1 MKLTSKVFTYVI
13 LCALAGSGSAQAK
26 DVSVGST
33 SLCGDSYLLAMVPSQ
48 ITELSWQSRSA
59 LSYANSTQR
68 TLPQLWDEAEILA
81 ASDSNVILFG
91 SGEGAQAKRIGI
103 KSQTLEWG
111 EDFGSVMRNAAMIA
125 RALDVP
131 DTISHDLK
139 HRLHDLEER
148 TARRGAKPKVLYLAR
163 SGGSAGPGTFVDAAI
178 TAAGGDNVIQT
189 QGWVSPDPEL
199 ILGLKPDLIIT
210 SYFKN
215 GYESVNAAGTRNK
228 AVSKFINNHPRADID
243 GALWPCA
250 GPRLIEAAETIASAL
265 DKLP

>member
-1 MKLTSKVFTYVI
+1 MTLSPKAFICVM
-13 LCALAGSGSAQAK
+13 LCTFAGSVPAQAK
-26 DVSVGST
+26 DVSIGST
-33 SLCGDSYLLAMVPSQ
+33 SLCGDSYLLAMAPDQ

-59 LSYANSTQR
+59 LSYANPTQR
-68 TLPQLWDEAEILA
+68 TLPQLWDEAEVLA
-81 ASDSNVILFG
+81 TSKSNVILFG
-91 SGEGAQAKRIGI
+91 SGEGVQAKRLGI

-111 EDFGSVMRNAAMIA
+111 EDFGSIIRNADLIA
-125 RALDVP
+125 DAFDVP

-148 TARRGAKPKVLYLAR
+148 TERRSEKPKVLYLAR

-178 TAAGGDNVIQT
+178 TAAGGDNVIKT
-189 QGWVSPDPEL
+189 QGWVSPDPEI
-199 ILGLKPDLIIT
+199 ILGLKPDLIVT

-228 AVSKFINNHPRADID
+228 AVSKFIARYPRADID

>member
-1 MKLTSKVFTYVI
+1 MTLTSKALICVM
-13 LCALAGSGSAQAK
+13 LCAFAGSVSAQAK
-26 DVSVGST
+26 DASIGST
-33 SLCGDSYLLAMVPSQ
+33 SLCGDSYLLAMAPDQ
-48 ITELSWQSRSA
+48 ISELSWQSQSA
-59 LSYANSTQR
+59 LSYASPAQR
-68 TLPQLWDEAEILA
+68 TLPQLWDEAEILV
-81 ASDSNVILFG
+81 ASTSNVILFG
-91 SGEGAQAKRIGI
+91 SGEGAQAKRLGI
-103 KSQTLEWG
+103 KFQTLEWG
-111 EDFGSVMRNAAMIA
+111 EDFGSVIRNAALIA
-125 RALDVP
+125 GALDVP

-189 QGWVSPDPEL
+189 HGWVSPDPEI
-199 ILGLKPDLIIT
+199 ILGLKPDLVIT

-228 AVSKFINNHPRADID
+228 AVSKFIASHPHADID